1 MQSSC
6 MHACHLQKIVEKKRV
21 VQACCNHSSNWHHA
35 QQMPSEALDQRCM
48 PPRKH
53 ACTHT
58 FGDIPAIAADAL
70 DAAGRRSRSEQLS
83 PRHPSLHTQTDAL
96 HMPLREQSSSVEH
109 AMARCWPLAGQG
121 DTTSASSTTVC
132 TIIFFGCKAHCHF
145 GQNKLNK

>member
-1 MQSSC
+1 
-6 MHACHLQKIVEKKRV
+6 MHAICRRLSKRNELCKHAVTIQAIGTTHSRCLQKHSISAACT
-21 VQACCNHSSNWHHA
+21 QACIHT
-35 QQMPSEALDQRCM
+35 R
-48 PPRKH
+48 
-53 ACTHT
+53 T

-145 GQNKLNK
+145 GQNKLNKYK